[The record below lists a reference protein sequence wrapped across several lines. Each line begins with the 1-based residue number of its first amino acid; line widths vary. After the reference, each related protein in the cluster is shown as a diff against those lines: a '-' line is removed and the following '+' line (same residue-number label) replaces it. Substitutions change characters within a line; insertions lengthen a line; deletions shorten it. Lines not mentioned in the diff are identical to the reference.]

1 MGKRKSEESYRSIR
15 VENNKYPEEISIEL
29 SFVNFTFLLS
39 RERRDDDKFLD
50 SEVHVRVSIQGFVDL
65 WGSLVIE
72 PFVTQMTI
80 FGTVHFNI
88 ALVFRMRVERGR
100 EIDPRDIPFFII
112 KSVSSSE

>member
-1 MGKRKSEESYRSIR
+1 MMINSWIRRYTFEYRF
-15 VENNKYPEEISIEL
+15 KISLIY
-29 SFVNFTFLLS
+29 
-39 RERRDDDKFLD
+39 
-50 SEVHVRVSIQGFVDL
+50 G
-65 WGSLVIE
+65 GSLVIE